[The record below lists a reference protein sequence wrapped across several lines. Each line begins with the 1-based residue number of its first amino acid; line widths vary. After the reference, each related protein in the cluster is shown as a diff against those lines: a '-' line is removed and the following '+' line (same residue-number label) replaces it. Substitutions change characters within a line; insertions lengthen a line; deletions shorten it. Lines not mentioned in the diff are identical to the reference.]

1 MAIYHLSTKP
11 VSRGLGRSATAAA
24 AYRAGELVHD
34 LTSDQVFDYSRKRGV
49 EHSEIVL
56 PSSAAKADIN
66 WARDRQALWNAA
78 EIAEKRKDARVA
90 REYEVALPHELKRE
104 QRVALVREFSMELA
118 NRFGVAVDFSIH
130 LPHRSGDDRN
140 HHAHILTT
148 TREVTA
154 VGLGNKSSIELSDTD
169 RRKKGLEPSKV
180 EVKAIRERW
189 AALTNEH
196 LLEHG
201 VKTRVDH
208 RSLEEQGITR
218 VPTTHLGPAVSALER
233 RGVETE
239 VGKRI
244 AWQRAELAQERLERA
259 AEIGKIERERAQ
271 VEKSILDLSGDVGS
285 ARRGRE
291 VEKSSAAELSSPAAK
306 PTLEEIRAEG
316 RRKWLQERERQAAE
330 QKPMTLEE
338 MRQQGREEWLKIRAE
353 MARGEPPATPAAS
366 PSIDNA
372 HSLERERGEPKREE
386 TPQVLTLEQMKAQG
400 RHAIETAKRE
410 LQAEQ
415 LREQQRQ
422 AELKKQRELELSK
435 GRGKGRG
442 LEPGPG
448 RDGPDM
454 EI

>member
-1 MAIYHLSTKP
+1 

-34 LTSDQVFDYSRKRGV
+34 VTSDQVFDYSRKRGV

-90 REYEVALPHELKRE
+90 REYEVALPHELKPA

-154 VGLGNKSSIELSDTD
+154 TGLGNKSSIELSDTD

-189 AALTNEH
+189 AVLTNEH
-196 LLEHG
+196 LLEQG
-201 VKTRVDH
+201 LKARVDH
-208 RSLEEQGITR
+208 RSLEDQGIAR
-218 VPTTHLGPAVSALER
+218 IPTTHLGPAVSALER

-244 AWQRAELAQERLERA
+244 AWQRVELAQERLERA
-259 AEIGKIERERAQ
+259 AELGKIERERAQ

-291 VEKSSAAELSSPAAK
+291 GPASSAAELSSKPADPAA
-306 PTLEEIRAEG
+306 RAREN
-316 RRKWLQERERQAAE
+316 WLQWREANKVQ
-330 QKPMTLEE
+330 TVEE
-338 MRQQGREEWLKIRAE
+338 AQRQGREDWLKFRELAAQGDSSAQERALVAMEFQRLARSRAANQERAE
-353 MARGEPPATPAAS
+353 DWKATPERLRKAIDRFNRES
-366 PSIDNA
+366 PDFQREVLKGIAMRPGTAKAIGEELLERREQILDQGP
-372 HSLERERGEPKREE
+372 SLE
-386 TPQVLTLEQMKAQG
+386 L
-400 RHAIETAKRE
+400 
-410 LQAEQ
+410 
-415 LREQQRQ
+415 
-422 AELKKQRELELSK
+422 
-435 GRGKGRG
+435 
-442 LEPGPG
+442 
-448 RDGPDM
+448 
-454 EI
+454 